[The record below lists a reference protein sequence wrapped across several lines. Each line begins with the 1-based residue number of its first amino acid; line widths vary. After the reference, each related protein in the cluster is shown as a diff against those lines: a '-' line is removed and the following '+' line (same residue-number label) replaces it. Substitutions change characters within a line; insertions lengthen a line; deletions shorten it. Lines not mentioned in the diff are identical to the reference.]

1 MKNYHQF
8 KKRILKNSQIRRLYQ
23 ELEPEFKLAAL
34 LMERRL
40 QQQLTQKELAERVG
54 TKQSAIS
61 RLESG
66 TYNPSWSFLY
76 KVADALNARLKI
88 SVDAK

>member
-1 MKNYHQF
+1 M
-8 KKRILKNSQIRRLYQ
+8 LKNSSIRRAYQ

-40 QQQLTQKELAERVG
+40 QQHLTQKELAERVG

-66 TYNPSWSFLY
+66 AYNSSWSFLH
-76 KVADALNARLKI
+76 KVAAALNARLKI